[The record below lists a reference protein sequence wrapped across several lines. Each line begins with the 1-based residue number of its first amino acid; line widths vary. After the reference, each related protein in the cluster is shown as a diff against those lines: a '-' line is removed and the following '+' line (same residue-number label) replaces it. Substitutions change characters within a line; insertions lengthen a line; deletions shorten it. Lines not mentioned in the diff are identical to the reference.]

1 MKTQLL
7 FILLFLFA
15 INCIGQNQSGQKGYR
30 MKSSATDT
38 ASYIPPSS
46 AKDNSQTN
54 QKMYRMRTSVN
65 DTITFIGPAPQQS
78 FSAKD
83 TSTAVPVNIKNSAVN
98 NKEEKPASPLK

>member
-1 MKTQLL
+1 
-7 FILLFLFA
+7 
-15 INCIGQNQSGQKGYR
+15 

-46 AKDNSQTN
+46 AKDNSQAN

-65 DTITFIGPAPQQS
+65 DSITLIGPAPKQS

-83 TSTAVPVNIKNSAVN
+83 TSTAVPAAIKKGANET
-98 NKEEKPASPLK
+98 KEEKPASPPK